1 MSSPDKA
8 SVWGAGVGP
17 EGGERGGVHRAG
29 PGGPRGPGLGLDR
42 GASRGG
48 ESEGGLPVPAGFEAE
63 REVMGAGGA
72 VLWGREGRPCSP
84 TDEKEDALDY
94 MSHFEEAEDFAAI
107 ARHLTDWDT
116 LGVRRNPSPESSSA
130 QVSIVWAD
138 VDTGPKGRRAPA
150 PSCVG
155 SQRAS
160 PTPLTLSGPEG
171 GRARGN
177 AERGTESRL
186 NITVDFQRP
195 STESSDPESSDEFS
209 EIQLMRVS
217 IYPKAA
223 GQAKS
228 SSLEDPGDEPRH
240 SNPHDSGNFLR
251 VPGSLRAPTPRG
263 FPSAAERRPDM
274 SSFKKMQSVVWGKRG
289 GRPSYPGAAAAA
301 AAAGALPRATPRRK
315 VAQEKKSLSCASKVV
330 LGRKPPALPSWG
342 QRICRGPPDPATFP
356 PISGVP
362 LLARAKRYSSVPSG
376 PGQPKLANAGKKPV
390 AGRTRELGP
399 VAEDSDPNRDP
410 VPKVQVTRGHL
421 QIPRDRRGSHSSCLC
436 CCCRRR
442 RRLHLENSAALGSR
456 SSPLFPLRFSGNQ

>member
-42 GASRGG
+42 GASRSG

-63 REVMGAGGA
+63 REVVGAGGA

-94 MSHFEEAEDFAAI
+94 MAHFEEAEDFAAI
-107 ARHLTDWDT
+107 ARQLTDWDT
-116 LGVRRNPSPESSSA
+116 LGVRRNPSPESCSA

-138 VDTGPKGRRAPA
+138 LDTGPKGRRAPA

-160 PTPLTLSGPEG
+160 PTPLTLRGPEG

-177 AERGTESRL
+177 AKRGTESRL
-186 NITVDFQRP
+186 NITVDSQRP

-228 SSLEDPGDEPRH
+228 SSLEDPGDEPGH
-240 SNPHDSGNFLR
+240 LNPHDSGNFLR

-263 FPSAAERRPDM
+263 FPSASERRPDM

-289 GRPSYPGAAAAA
+289 GRPSYPGAAAAAA

-342 QRICRGPPDPATFP
+342 QRISRGPPDPATFP

-376 PGQPKLANAGKKPV
+376 PGQPKHANAGKKPV
-390 AGRTRELGP
+390 ASRTRELGP

-410 VPKVQVTRGHL
+410 VPKGQVSRPSSPSPHVLYASPSHIPNTQVFTHAPSVLCSGVVTGRRGH
-421 QIPRDRRGSHSSCLC
+421 QCAKSGS
-436 CCCRRR
+436 
-442 RRLHLENSAALGSR
+442 
-456 SSPLFPLRFSGNQ
+456 FP